1 MKKPLIRISFPI
13 MFCLLSTFVI
23 LFAARE
29 ALSQVNIPDAN
40 LRAAIES
47 ELNKESGDTITEA
60 EMASEDF
67 IYLSAE
73 NSSISDLTGLEY
85 ATSLRSLFLGNNN
98 ISDISPL
105 SELTNL
111 TTLGLDDNSI
121 TDISDL
127 GLLDRGIVYLNG
139 NPLSDTSINTHIPAF
154 RANGVRVI
162 FVTEKLRIVSGN
174 NQTGLVS
181 TTLPFPLV
189 VEVLDLSDNP
199 VSGVALAF
207 ETVGSTASI
216 IGGESVEGGRSM
228 LDVTTGTDGRASV
241 TINLG
246 SRAGNVSIE
255 VIPGNRTDSSAIGVV
270 FTVTATTTPPPPPP
284 TKRPTTL
291 QKVSGDGQS
300 SETGTWLTDSF
311 VVKVLDQNGDALPG
325 VSVSFSVSPSS
336 GTVSST
342 SRTTNNNGIAS
353 TRLKFGSTAGTYT
366 VTARVSGISQPVSF
380 TATATATTTTTTTT
394 PIVTVTDPNIR
405 AVAKDYVIF
414 NEIHNAYDDKHDWIE
429 IKNISHREALLNTW
443 EISIVTSSQDDVDIV
458 SFADL
463 GYKLQPGELLLITNA
478 PHTETDLIR
487 GQDIENPERNTD
499 VLPQYLVAPN
509 LHLPNTPYLLILRSQ
524 PDLNGTSYQ
533 IEDVAGNYYREVRE
547 DNTDI
552 WPLRNTSRPYGDTQF
567 LTQGKAWERQTPIRV
582 GYEQIAWEE
591 SGYKS
596 GLGYK
601 PRAPESTSL
610 GTPGY
615 PQDIYRNNTDRGKI
629 IFSEIMYASN
639 GYTDPQWIELYNTSK
654 TEVVNLEGWRLQV
667 EAPEGETYN
676 SFQVIELNPIEIM
689 PMQTILLV
697 THKARHSENISAQ
710 QVYDLS
716 AHHNNVLALNK
727 RPHRIIGITGFSLRL
742 FSADGIAVA
751 NSVGNLDG
759 QFGNAEPYWE
769 FKDLNRHG
777 ASGRTRDKHRVS
789 LIRRFKD
796 GKAQPGDNISSW
808 KRTARIDFGEVKTYY
823 GNPTDIGNPGYRYK
837 QTPLPVT
844 LSAFN
849 AEVGDTGVVLNWI
862 TESELDNAG
871 FNILRSL
878 FKEGPFVN
886 VNPSLIQGA
895 GTTGERNEYT
905 WTDTTVKPN
914 AEYYYQIEDVS
925 FAGVRYTRATKR
937 LKGIFSAKNRLTT
950 RWGDLKSK
958 H

>member
-1 MKKPLIRISFPI
+1 M
-13 MFCLLSTFVI
+13 
-23 LFAARE
+23 
-29 ALSQVNIPDAN
+29 
-40 LRAAIES
+40 
-47 ELNKESGDTITEA
+47 
-60 EMASEDF
+60 
-67 IYLSAE
+67 
-73 NSSISDLTGLEY
+73 
-85 ATSLRSLFLGNNN
+85 
-98 ISDISPL
+98 
-105 SELTNL
+105 
-111 TTLGLDDNSI
+111 
-121 TDISDL
+121 
-127 GLLDRGIVYLNG
+127 
-139 NPLSDTSINTHIPAF
+139 
-154 RANGVRVI
+154 
-162 FVTEKLRIVSGN
+162 
-174 NQTGLVS
+174 
-181 TTLPFPLV
+181 
-189 VEVLDLSDNP
+189 
-199 VSGVALAF
+199 
-207 ETVGSTASI
+207 
-216 IGGESVEGGRSM
+216 
-228 LDVTTGTDGRASV
+228 
-241 TINLG
+241 
-246 SRAGNVSIE
+246 
-255 VIPGNRTDSSAIGVV
+255 
-270 FTVTATTTPPPPPP
+270 
-284 TKRPTTL
+284 
-291 QKVSGDGQS
+291 
-300 SETGTWLTDSF
+300 
-311 VVKVLDQNGDALPG
+311 
-325 VSVSFSVSPSS
+325 
-336 GTVSST
+336 
-342 SRTTNNNGIAS
+342 
-353 TRLKFGSTAGTYT
+353 
-366 VTARVSGISQPVSF
+366 
-380 TATATATTTTTTTT
+380 
-394 PIVTVTDPNIR
+394 
-405 AVAKDYVIF
+405 
-414 NEIHNAYDDKHDWIE
+414 
-429 IKNISHREALLNTW
+429 
-443 EISIVTSSQDDVDIV
+443 
-458 SFADL
+458 
-463 GYKLQPGELLLITNA
+463 GYKLQLGELLLITNA

-524 PDLNGTSYQ
+524 PDVNGTSDQ
-533 IEDVAGNYYREVRE
+533 IEDIARNYYRQVRE

-567 LTQGKAWERQTPIRV
+567 LTQGKAWKRQTPIRV

-596 GLGYK
+596 GLGYR

-639 GYTDPQWIELYNTSK
+639 GRTDPQWIELYNTSK

-716 AHHNNVLALNK
+716 AHHNNVLALDE

-742 FSADGIAVA
+742 FSADGTAVA

-759 QFGNAEPYWE
+759 QSGNAEPFWE
-769 FKDLNRHG
+769 FKDLNRHS

-796 GKAQPGDNISSW
+796 GKAQHGDNIGSW
-808 KRTARIDFGEVKTYY
+808 KRAARIDFGEVKTYY

>member
-1 MKKPLIRISFPI
+1 M
-13 MFCLLSTFVI
+13 
-23 LFAARE
+23 
-29 ALSQVNIPDAN
+29 
-40 LRAAIES
+40 
-47 ELNKESGDTITEA
+47 
-60 EMASEDF
+60 
-67 IYLSAE
+67 
-73 NSSISDLTGLEY
+73 
-85 ATSLRSLFLGNNN
+85 
-98 ISDISPL
+98 
-105 SELTNL
+105 
-111 TTLGLDDNSI
+111 
-121 TDISDL
+121 
-127 GLLDRGIVYLNG
+127 
-139 NPLSDTSINTHIPAF
+139 
-154 RANGVRVI
+154 
-162 FVTEKLRIVSGN
+162 
-174 NQTGLVS
+174 
-181 TTLPFPLV
+181 
-189 VEVLDLSDNP
+189 
-199 VSGVALAF
+199 
-207 ETVGSTASI
+207 
-216 IGGESVEGGRSM
+216 
-228 LDVTTGTDGRASV
+228 
-241 TINLG
+241 
-246 SRAGNVSIE
+246 
-255 VIPGNRTDSSAIGVV
+255 
-270 FTVTATTTPPPPPP
+270 
-284 TKRPTTL
+284 
-291 QKVSGDGQS
+291 
-300 SETGTWLTDSF
+300 
-311 VVKVLDQNGDALPG
+311 
-325 VSVSFSVSPSS
+325 
-336 GTVSST
+336 
-342 SRTTNNNGIAS
+342 
-353 TRLKFGSTAGTYT
+353 
-366 VTARVSGISQPVSF
+366 
-380 TATATATTTTTTTT
+380 
-394 PIVTVTDPNIR
+394 
-405 AVAKDYVIF
+405 
-414 NEIHNAYDDKHDWIE
+414 
-429 IKNISHREALLNTW
+429 
-443 EISIVTSSQDDVDIV
+443 
-458 SFADL
+458 

-499 VLPQYLVAPN
+499 VLPQYLVALN
-509 LHLPNTPYLLILRSQ
+509 LHLPNTLYLLILRSQ
-524 PDLNGTSYQ
+524 PDVNGTSDQ

-676 SFQVIELNPIEIM
+676 SFLVIELNPIEIM

-716 AHHNNVLALNK
+716 AHHNNVLALDE

-742 FSADGIAVA
+742 FSADGTAVA

-759 QFGNAEPYWE
+759 QSGNAEPYWE

-796 GKAQPGDNISSW
+796 GKAQPGDNIGSW
-808 KRTARIDFGEVKTYY
+808 KRAARIDFGEVKTYY